1 MKLLKKWGDGVMGN
15 WSKGES
21 VYWSIGVLEY
31 WGVGIGGVTVHANAE
46 RQTPNE
52 FPLDLADAIENH
64 SH

>member
-1 MKLLKKWGDGVMGN
+1 MGN

-21 VYWSIGVLEY
+21 VEY